1 MRNCSYLK
9 IIIKKLRWWG
19 MTILIRKKR
28 LVWITTGVIFAS
40 AILLYAL
47 AFVNDTPGGLSD
59 WRMSHAMGLNGT
71 NRIPLGKTP
80 EDAIQQFRHFPS
92 MQVIHREPVEGGI
105 LLFIK
110 RFYEQE
116 GSDLQV
122 EYVRKTWL
130 GWKWAWGGGYGI
142 GGSKSPLSAKSALN
156 YISMPKVENI
166 STPFPIV
173 FGDVLDSSIKKVI
186 VEVKDKGTDTG
197 KYTANLTGVET
208 GHIIWFVFLPSSDFT
223 PFDIEGLNEEGDLI
237 AYKTINDPRGS
248 GSINLR
254 N

>member
-1 MRNCSYLK
+1 MP
-9 IIIKKLRWWG
+9 IH
-19 MTILIRKKR
+19 IRQKR
-28 LVWITTGVIFAS
+28 LVWIITGVIFAS

-59 WRMSHAMGLNGT
+59 WRLSHAMVLNGT
-71 NRIPLGKTP
+71 IRIPLGKTP

-92 MQVIHREPVEGGI
+92 MQIIHREPVEGGL

-110 RFYEQE
+110 RFYEQD
-116 GSDLQV
+116 GNDLQV

-156 YISMPKVENI
+156 YMSMPKVENI
-166 STPFPIV
+166 STPFPMV
-173 FGDVLDSSIKKVI
+173 FGDVLDSSIKKVT
-186 VEVKDKGTDTG
+186 VEVKGKGTG
-197 KYTANLTGVET
+197 KYTAKLSGVET
-208 GHIIWFVFLPSSDFT
+208 GYMIWFVFLPSSDST
-223 PFDIEGLNEEGDLI
+223 PFDIEGFNEKGDII

-248 GSINLR
+248 GSIDLSGQ
-254 N
+254 